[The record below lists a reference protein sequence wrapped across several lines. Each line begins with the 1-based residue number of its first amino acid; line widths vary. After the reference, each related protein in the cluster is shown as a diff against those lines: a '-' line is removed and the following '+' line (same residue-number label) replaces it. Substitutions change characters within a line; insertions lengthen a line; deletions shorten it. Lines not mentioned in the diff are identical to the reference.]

1 MSSENLSSKEGVKSA
16 PFPNRSNNNIS
27 VDTLSSTPLLR
38 YLTFPYITT
47 DRPRE
52 SVTVPGIQSSLIAP
66 RPGEPAPLSPDP
78 PALVKRHLPDFSTT
92 CQVKYMGGVS
102 GPQTAPIRQRRT
114 GREKGMSSTV
124 KHLTGHRTGVVKHLT
139 KEGEGITQAPAGSR
153 PRRQPPLDL
162 RDLIIRKRHVL
173 VVP

>member
-1 MSSENLSSKEGVKSA
+1 MSSENLSSKVAVNSA

-27 VDTLSSTPLLR
+27 DNTLSSTPLLG
-38 YLTFPYITT
+38 YLTFPHTIAR
-47 DRPRE
+47 RPRE
-52 SVTVPGIQSSLIAP
+52 SVTVPGIQSALIAP

-78 PALVKRHLPDFSTT
+78 PALAKRHLPDFSTT

-124 KHLTGHRTGVVKHLT
+124 KHLTGYRTGGRQALDKRGGGDHSGTGRLT
-139 KEGEGITQAPAGSR
+139 PTTPAAGGSQT
-153 PRRQPPLDL
+153 PHRR
-162 RDLIIRKRHVL
+162 
-173 VVP
+173 

>member
-1 MSSENLSSKEGVKSA
+1 MSSENLSSKDGVKSA

-52 SVTVPGIQSSLIAP
+52 SVTVPGIQSALIAP

-78 PALVKRHLPDFSTT
+78 PPPPIRHLPDFSTT

-102 GPQTAPIRQRRT
+102 GLQTAPIRQQRKHS
-114 GREKGMSSTV
+114 EKRMSSTV
-124 KHLTGHRTGVVKHLT
+124 KHLTQVKNR
-139 KEGEGITQAPAGSR
+139 GRQALDKRGGGSTRRRPAHTHDASR
-153 PRRQPPLDL
+153 RRISDTSS
-162 RDLIIRKRHVL
+162 
-173 VVP
+173 